1 VDPANLYLFIG
12 ASLVML
18 ITPGPAVMY
27 IVARSLEQGRK
38 AGLLSVLGI
47 QLGVVVH
54 ILAAALGLST
64 LMMTSALAYSA
75 VKYAGAAYLVYL
87 GISKL
92 LQRDVA
98 VAATEATGATGTA
111 SAAPAELSRVFW
123 QGTVVAILNPKTAL
137 FFLAFLPQ
145 IVNPA
150 NGWVTGQI
158 IGLGLLF
165 AFMATITDGTWALVA
180 GSSRGLL
187 LNSPRYV
194 RSERYVAGSVLIGL
208 GLTAAFSGSRNGK

>member
-1 VDPANLYLFIG
+1 MDTANLYLFIG

-75 VKYAGAAYLVYL
+75 VKYAGAAYLIYL

-92 LQRDVA
+92 MQRDA
-98 VAATEATGATGTA
+98 PVAAPEAGRV
-111 SAAPAELSRVFW
+111 APAELSRVFW

-145 IVNPA
+145 FVNPA
-150 NGWVTGQI
+150 SGWVPGQI
-158 IGLGLLF
+158 VALGLLF
-165 AFMATITDGTWALVA
+165 SFMATITDGTWALVA

-187 LNSPRYV
+187 LNSRRYV
-194 RSERYVAGSVLIGL
+194 QSERYVTGSVLIGL
-208 GLTAAFSGSRNGK
+208 GLATALAGRNGK

>member
-1 VDPANLYLFIG
+1 MDTSNLFLFVA

-54 ILAAALGLST
+54 IMAAALGLST

-75 VKYAGAAYLVYL
+75 VKYAGAGYLIYL

-92 LQRDVA
+92 LERNAA
-98 VAATEATGATGTA
+98 VPAMEGTR
-111 SAAPAELSRVFW
+111 AAPAELSRVFW

-145 IVNPA
+145 FVTPA

-165 AFMATITDGTWALVA
+165 SFMATLTDGTWALVA

-187 LNSPRYV
+187 LNNRHYV
-194 RSERYVAGSVLIGL
+194 RSERYITGSVLVGL
-208 GLTAAFSGSRNGK
+208 GLATALSGSRSGK

>member
-75 VKYAGAAYLVYL
+75 VKYAGAAYLIYL

-92 LQRDVA
+92 LQRDTPVP
-98 VAATEATGATGTA
+98 ATEAT

-145 IVNPA
+145 FVNPA
-150 NGWVTGQI
+150 SGWVTGQI

-194 RSERYVAGSVLIGL
+194 RSERYVTGSVLIGL

>member
-1 VDPANLYLFIG
+1 MDTANLYLFIG

-47 QLGVVVH
+47 QVGVVVH
-54 ILAAALGLST
+54 ILAAALGLSA
-64 LMMTSALAYSA
+64 LLMTSALAYGV
-75 VKYAGAAYLVYL
+75 VKYAGAAYLIYL

-92 LQRDVA
+92 MQR
-98 VAATEATGATGTA
+98 GA
-111 SAAPAELSRVFW
+111 AAPVPEAAGAARTPGALSKVFW

-145 IVNPA
+145 FVNPA
-150 NGWVTGQI
+150 NGWVAGQI
-158 IGLGLLF
+158 VALGLLF
-165 AFMATITDGTWALVA
+165 AVMATITDGTWALVA

-187 LNSPRYV
+187 LNSRRYV
-194 RSERYVAGSVLIGL
+194 QSERYVTGSVLIGL
-208 GLTAAFSGSRNGK
+208 GLATALAGRNGK

>member
-1 VDPANLYLFIG
+1 VDTANLYLFIG

-75 VKYAGAAYLVYL
+75 VKYAGAAYLIYL
-87 GISKL
+87 GLSKL
-92 LQRDVA
+92 LQRGA
-98 VAATEATGATGTA
+98 VGAAPEATGAA
-111 SAAPAELSRVFW
+111 SMTPAPSALSKVFW

-145 IVNPA
+145 FVNPA